1 MNPSRSVYNSLYNS
15 HRPFVY
21 KTNELNMV
29 YSNKRWFGFT
39 LLVGFWTIVA
49 IMFVGAEFY
58 RRYLIGEIMPV
69 GLMLWYVLGMYLWI
83 PSSLIVLWLVR
94 KFPIRKSSW
103 YRVIPFHLV
112 ASIWNSLFM
121 ATIYASLRYGWG
133 IVSQNIEYGFLEI
146 LVKVFS
152 LSLGVDLM
160 LYLTILVA
168 VHAFEYYRESRYRML
183 EAADLRAKLAEVQL
197 QALKMQLHPHFLFNA
212 FHTVSMLVRQH
223 REDEAIDMIA
233 GLGTL
238 LRYVLDN
245 ALEQKVSLQQELQ
258 LLDHYLDIE
267 RIRFRD
273 RLHIELKI
281 DSDVFDAAVPNILLQ
296 PLVEN
301 SIRHGIVPGSNRGE
315 IEITARREGDR
326 LRIRIRDNGVG
337 LPANWEE
344 VGARNGIGL
353 SNTRLRLERL
363 YPGEHHIEVSNAAE
377 GGCMVTI
384 VIPFEPAKSD
394 SPEKVQ
400 VAPGKTAVF
409 EGHSLSVE

>member
-1 MNPSRSVYNSLYNS
+1 MSRKLPNS
-15 HRPFVY
+15 
-21 KTNELNMV
+21 
-29 YSNKRWFGFT
+29 KRWFGFS

-58 RRYLIGEIMPV
+58 RRLLNGEVMHV
-69 GLMLWYVLGMYLWI
+69 GLMLWYTLGMYLWI

-94 KFPIRKSSW
+94 RFPIRKSSW
-103 YRVIPFHLV
+103 YLVVPFHFV
-112 ASIWNSLFM
+112 AAVWNGLFM
-121 ATIYASLRYGWG
+121 ATIYAGLRYGWNVLSG
-133 IVSQNIEYGFLEI
+133 QVEDSFLAI
-146 LVKVFS
+146 LTKLFS

-168 VHAFEYYRESRYRML
+168 VHAFEYYRESRYRIV

-212 FHTVSMLVRQH
+212 FHTVSMLIRQR

-245 ALEQKVSLQQELQ
+245 ALEQKVSLRQELQ

-273 RLHIELKI
+273 RLKVALEV
-281 DSDVFDAAVPNILLQ
+281 DEEVYDAAVPNIILQ

-301 SIRHGIVPGSNRGE
+301 SIRHGIVPGTNRGE
-315 IEITARREGDR
+315 IEITARREGDQ
-326 LRIRIRDNGVG
+326 LRIRIQDNGVG
-337 LPANWEE
+337 LPANWNAQ
-344 VGARNGIGL
+344 GNGIGL

-363 YPGEHHIEVSNAAE
+363 YPNQHHIDVSNAPE

-384 VIPFEPAKSD
+384 VIPFQLLETELVEGM
-394 SPEKVQ
+394 PEKI
-400 VAPGKTAVF
+400 GNTAFF
-409 EGHSLSVE
+409 EGRTVQSRLS